1 MNSSEKVKKETI
13 KSIMSE
19 IGITK
24 LKKPM
29 FDIID
34 KSVNDSLKNILILA
48 NSLNKHSQRKTLT
61 ARDINEALKISGQH
75 KLYGYICQPNIE
87 YERIPDTNL
96 IIPVDKTISIDK
108 LLHTNPPPAEKEEY
122 FSFHWQCIHGN
133 TPKIDEVV
141 IDDNDKDEQELMV
154 KDISWNIE
162 GEKKI
167 GNRRKSVSPEQQ
179 VFFIET
185 AEKFMKGVDEPVYEK
200 LLNYGSLPIFLPFFL
215 KFITDFISVNIYN
228 SEQMLRSLMFTKS
241 LFCNKSIDKGKYCG
255 DFVSIATTLCVTP
268 TIYEGESKFNVRDEA
283 AAFLS
288 EMLLCYES
296 QYPFLKE
303 SVIKEL
309 IGYYKEKNISQKY
322 GAASAIFAISPSLFE
337 DIMLPNLR
345 SVLDDLKNRLN
356 SSNDEMRM
364 DIMSLISL
372 YVSLAQRCFVTFER
386 GKRVDKKK
394 MEYYNDVITFNML

>member
-1 MNSSEKVKKETI
+1 
-13 KSIMSE
+13 
-19 IGITK
+19 
-24 LKKPM
+24 
-29 FDIID
+29 
-34 KSVNDSLKNILILA
+34 
-48 NSLNKHSQRKTLT
+48 
-61 ARDINEALKISGQH
+61 
-75 KLYGYICQPNIE
+75 
-87 YERIPDTNL
+87 
-96 IIPVDKTISIDK
+96 
-108 LLHTNPPPAEKEEY
+108 
-122 FSFHWQCIHGN
+122 
-133 TPKIDEVV
+133 
-141 IDDNDKDEQELMV
+141 
-154 KDISWNIE
+154 
-162 GEKKI
+162 
-167 GNRRKSVSPEQQ
+167 
-179 VFFIET
+179 
-185 AEKFMKGVDEPVYEK
+185 
-200 LLNYGSLPIFLPFFL
+200 
-215 KFITDFISVNIYN
+215 
-228 SEQMLRSLMFTKS
+228 MLRSLIFTKS

-345 SVLDDLKNRLN
+345 SVLDDLKKRLN